1 MAVGDKKEMIED
13 FDSSLTPAERVD
25 DLPRISRA
33 LELAVREALQDHKRA
48 GNPVAVWRN
57 GRVEWIPPEE
67 IPDPPEE
74 SDG

>member
-1 MAVGDKKEMIED
+1 MED
-13 FDSSLTPAERVD
+13 LDSSLTPVQRVD
-25 DLPRISRA
+25 DVPRISRA
-33 LELAVREALQDHKRA
+33 LELAVREALRDHKRA

-67 IPDPPEE
+67 IPDTPEE